1 MENTSHTEVPNNLR
15 PVFYASKT
23 LTATESNY
31 SNIEHEMLGVI
42 FSVLHFKHFT
52 YGREVHIITD
62 HKPLIT
68 LFAKNLATTSPRL
81 SRMLIKIL
89 DYVLVLHHQEGNKMH
104 LSDAISRLSVHDSDA
119 AKSTAKPIADFNIS
133 IHEISEITG
142 FKSLTLQDIKEE
154 TIKDCQLTKLK
165 TYIVDGFPK
174 HKHECAEDIRSFYDY
189 RESLTIIDGMIMK
202 DKRIVIPFGL
212 HEQALENLHRSH
224 MGIVK
229 MKERAST
236 SMFSPKIYNDIEN
249 FLSRCCPCMSHKIKQ
264 TTEPLEHDIPTKPWC
279 SLTLDN
285 FEYKGSLYLIIYD
298 RFTRFIVVK
307 KCADL
312 SAHSAILSLLEVFCE
327 HGVPSNIRSDRDQ
340 NFVSKE
346 FDTICKDLGIVL
358 NFSSGYHHSANQA
371 ECAVRMVKD
380 LMKHCDSAGVHWRIA
395 LLGFLC

>member
-1 MENTSHTEVPNNLR
+1 M
-15 PVFYASKT
+15 
-23 LTATESNY
+23 
-31 SNIEHEMLGVI
+31 
-42 FSVLHFKHFT
+42 
-52 YGREVHIITD
+52 
-62 HKPLIT
+62 
-68 LFAKNLATTSPRL
+68 LFAKNLATTSQRL

-89 DYVLVLHHQEGNKMH
+89 DYVVVLHHQEGNKMY

-119 AKSTAKPIADFNIS
+119 AKSTVKPIADFNIS

-174 HKHECAEDIRSFYDY
+174 HKHKCAEDIRSFYDY
-189 RESLTIIDGMIMK
+189 RESLTIIDSMIMK

-229 MKERAST
+229 TKKRAST
-236 SMFSPKIYNDIEN
+236 SMFWPKIYNDIEN
-249 FLSRCCPCMSHKIKQ
+249 VLSRCCPCMSHKIKQ

-298 RFTRFIVVK
+298 RFTRFIIVK

-312 SAHSAILSLLEVFCE
+312 SAH
-327 HGVPSNIRSDRDQ
+327 
-340 NFVSKE
+340 
-346 FDTICKDLGIVL
+346 
-358 NFSSGYHHSANQA
+358 
-371 ECAVRMVKD
+371 
-380 LMKHCDSAGVHWRIA
+380 
-395 LLGFLC
+395 